1 LLRLRWR
8 RARRPLEMLADSYSF
23 KTSNADEP
31 MPDLYA
37 LLHELEISYTKY
49 EHAPVFTCDEAY
61 AALPEI
67 PAVQTKNIFLRDKRG
82 RRHLL
87 LVTTCEKAVDIKR
100 FAEQSHAD
108 RLSFAS
114 PERLMKHL
122 GVEPGSVTVL
132 GLMHDTTNAVE
143 LYIDADVW
151 NTPEWRCHPLVN
163 TATLVIT
170 RADIE
175 KFLARTGHS
184 PHVIALEARAGSGE
198 P

>member
-1 LLRLRWR
+1 
-8 RARRPLEMLADSYSF
+8 
-23 KTSNADEP
+23 

-37 LLHELEISYTKY
+37 LLDRLEISYTRY

-61 AALPEI
+61 AAMPDE

-100 FAEQSHAD
+100 FAEQSDAD
-108 RLSFAS
+108 RLSFGS
-114 PERLMKHL
+114 PERLMKYL

-132 GLMHDTTNAVE
+132 GLINDAEKAVE

-151 NTPEWRCHPLVN
+151 NTPRWRCHPLVN
-163 TATLVIT
+163 TATLVLSRT
-170 RADIE
+170 DVE
-175 KFLARTGHS
+175 KFIASTGH
-184 PHVIALEARAGSGE
+184 PPRVLTLETRVASGE